1 MIQHMKTGIGF
12 DLCLQ
17 ILQKIIFKRH
27 HTPTCSA
34 DQMMMTVFGVSV
46 KYMTDLIPDTSIIE
60 MNPVDQL
67 NLIQKLQRTV
77 HGRKPHFRIF
87 ILHQLKNVFRRQ
99 MLPFM
104 FCQGLQNRK
113 SLSGH
118 FPAFFSELFLE
129 HPLYFFLFYCHP
141 PRPLR

>member
-67 NLIQKLQRTV
+67 NLIQK
-77 HGRKPHFRIF
+77 
-87 ILHQLKNVFRRQ
+87 
-99 MLPFM
+99 
-104 FCQGLQNRK
+104 
-113 SLSGH
+113 
-118 FPAFFSELFLE
+118 AAA
-129 HPLYFFLFYCHP
+129 
-141 PRPLR
+141 

>member
-1 MIQHMKTGIGF
+1 MSFLCILFPHGSFGTFLTLTIKFQFMIQHMKTGIGF

-34 DQMMMTVFGVSV
+34 DQMMMTVFGVS
-46 KYMTDLIPDTSIIE
+46 
-60 MNPVDQL
+60 
-67 NLIQKLQRTV
+67 
-77 HGRKPHFRIF
+77 KPHFRIF